1 LCVYSLV
8 AAHVLYRYRR
18 PVPSGVEPA
27 HAAEHAERISSRPR
41 VAEERPLRIAMIG
54 LRGIPATYGGVERAV
69 EELSATLAEREHKV
83 TVFARRSYCDDA
95 ATNLHRGVEVV
106 HLRQINTKHLEAIS
120 HTAWAVAV
128 ALRSRRFDVVHF
140 HATGP
145 SLLSFVPRLVGVP
158 TVATVQGLDWRREK
172 WGPVA
177 RVVLRMAAR
186 ASAVF
191 PCRTIVVSRELE
203 RHFREHFDTDP
214 VYIPNG
220 VEEPTAEAI
229 PMNGLEADR
238 FVLFLGRL
246 VPEKHIHTLIESYR
260 HVTTDLPLVIAGP
273 GSHSTD
279 YVERLQQLAA
289 QDPRVQLVGPRYD
302 GEKAWL
308 MRNARAFVQPSSIE
322 GLPIALLEALEAGR
336 FPIVSD
342 IPPNL
347 EAVTVGGE
355 PVGIQ
360 FPVGDVDAL
369 GAAIQHAIDRADRG
383 SVARRLNGHVRR
395 AYDWNRI
402 AEATEVVY
410 RQAIAQD
417 VPLARA
423 AEVAGS
429 GADRSDAFRG
439 SATAGRDQ
447 SPSVTLA

>member
-1 LCVYSLV
+1 VG
-8 AAHVLYRYRR
+8 AHVLYRYRN
-18 PVPSGVEPA
+18 PMPPSVEPA
-27 HAAEHAERISSRPR
+27 PAVERAQPTTSRAR
-41 VAEERPLRIAMIG
+41 VAEDRPLRIAMIG

-69 EELSATLAEREHKV
+69 EELSATLAGRDHKV
-83 TVFARRSYCDDA
+83 TVFARRSYCEDA
-95 ATNLHRGVEVV
+95 APNLHRGVEVV

-172 WGPVA
+172 WGPGA
-177 RVVLRMAAR
+177 RVVLKIAAR

-191 PCRTIVVSRELE
+191 PSRTIVVSRDLE
-203 RHFREHFDTDP
+203 RHFREHFDRDP

-220 VEEPTAEAI
+220 VEEPTDETI
-229 PMNGLEADR
+229 PVAGLDADR

-246 VPEKHIHTLIESYR
+246 VPEKHVHTLIESYR
-260 HVTTDLPLVIAGP
+260 HVNSDLPLVIAGP
-273 GSHSTD
+273 SSHSTE

-289 QDPRVQLVGPRYD
+289 GDPRVQFVGPRYG

-355 PVGIQ
+355 RVGLQ
-360 FPVGDVDAL
+360 FPVGDVEAL
-369 GAAIQHAIDRADRG
+369 GAALQQAIDRADRD

-410 RQAIAQD
+410 RQAIALG
-417 VPLARA
+417 VPA
-423 AEVAGS
+423 
-429 GADRSDAFRG
+429 
-439 SATAGRDQ
+439 
-447 SPSVTLA
+447 